1 VARTAIYDKLLAVW
15 FEIYVWWTKD
25 IYSMR
30 IVADI
35 KVKKRTWYWS
45 YNGQAKTM

>member
-1 VARTAIYDKLLAVW
+1 
-15 FEIYVWWTKD
+15 
-25 IYSMR
+25 MR